1 MYKGICV
8 VILFICFYKS
18 KAQNSP
24 AYSDAGHWTTLSVD
38 YSINKKWSI
47 IAAEEIRFR
56 ENYSRLNLLFT
67 NIGLEFNANKY
78 VKSALV
84 YRFINKLDDDNS
96 FTFRHRLMWDI
107 IAKYKYI
114 RWSFLYR
121 HMLQG
126 EYRSY
131 FTDEFGKLPEIYS
144 RSKIEIGYNIN
155 KKWSTYL
162 SAEMRYQ
169 IHDYK
174 RIVSEDNWH
183 RIRVQAGI
191 DYKLNKYSKIGTYYL
206 IQKAFNVAN
215 LENIYITGL
224 EYSMSLKDSPLFKKK
239 KK

>member
-1 MYKGICV
+1 
-8 VILFICFYKS
+8 
-18 KAQNSP
+18 
-24 AYSDAGHWTTLSVD
+24 
-38 YSINKKWSI
+38 
-47 IAAEEIRFR
+47 
-56 ENYSRLNLLFT
+56 
-67 NIGLEFNANKY
+67 
-78 VKSALV
+78 
-84 YRFINKLDDDNS
+84 
-96 FTFRHRLMWDI
+96 MWDI
-107 IAKYKYI
+107 IAKYKYT

-121 HMLQG
+121 HRLQG

-144 RSKIEIGYNIN
+144 RSKIEIGYTIN